1 MALWRLKRRSVR
13 IGLAAGLVAALVQV
27 LRTLARRK
35 RERDERA
42 FSKASEG
49 MWPPVPPA
57 SADGVRIA
65 ASRAEVRPDGRDAG
79 AAEPGLADL
88 DDLGTPGEGAAS

>member
-57 SADGVRIA
+57 SADGVRITA
-65 ASRAEVRPDGRDAG
+65 GRAEARPDGSEAG
-79 AAEPGLADL
+79 AAEPDAVEL
-88 DDLGTPGEGAAS
+88 DDLESPGGGAAS